1 MPVALRPLPIS
12 CLPFLVPTAA
22 APVPAATVSG
32 KILPA
37 SVPSAA
43 AAAVDPSPNTPV
55 VAIPNFDE
63 VPNSKES
70 FNSSICSFGKPAF
83 V

>member
-1 MPVALRPLPIS
+1 MAKGANALPAALKPLPIS

-43 AAAVDPSPNTPV
+43 AVHPAAV
-55 VAIPNFDE
+55 
-63 VPNSKES
+63 
-70 FNSSICSFGKPAF
+70 CCC
-83 V
+83 